1 MKIKIAIFVKKWSEH
16 AAKTRTE
23 KNMIEVSDNYFIKTF
38 FFFQISYLWDL
49 LAYLKFVFHC
59 DFSHPKLILT
69 SVTNFIYVMLS
80 SFFS

>member
-38 FFFQISYLWDL
+38 FFSR
-49 LAYLKFVFHC
+49 FHIC
-59 DFSHPKLILT
+59 EIC
-69 SVTNFIYVMLS
+69 
-80 SFFS
+80 

>member
-38 FFFQISYLWDL
+38 FFPDFIFVRSVSLFEVRISSWL
-49 LAYLKFVFHC
+49 
-59 DFSHPKLILT
+59 FS
-69 SVTNFIYVMLS
+69 S
-80 SFFS
+80 